1 MYPEAKFGLKITAT
15 EIAEGCWQILCCQQ
29 LFCHPAAT
37 LLNSYRGNLRK
48 IIQRS
53 ASEAAR
59 NKTLASSAER
69 YEFVVCLY
77 PSVSRPLISREN
89 GELY

>member
-37 LLNSYRGNLRK
+37 VLIPIAGIWEDY
-48 IIQRS
+48 
-53 ASEAAR
+53 SEIR
-59 NKTLASSAER
+59 FRSSA
-69 YEFVVCLY
+69 
-77 PSVSRPLISREN
+77 
-89 GELY
+89 